1 MTPWR
6 HVWWITAG
14 SLFTVSV
21 LAFQAAT
28 ESSGLA
34 FADSSRATIGALSCA
49 AGDQGC
55 CRNDA
60 DCDDGDGCTVDACV
74 PTKGCT
80 HAPVGLD
87 VVRGNIER
95 ALGLQ
100 ACAAEPVPRR
110 ITGLLARARV
120 LIERVAITPADIQ
133 APLIEDV
140 AQLLTRSAQKTAAA
154 GVHGRISG
162 TCASELGATIHGAEE
177 NAACALSAA
186 VAVEKPFACLTGR
199 GPLIRLSGSRT
210 KEFRKHS
217 LATGTRID
225 ARGATFLASPAAHYP
240 ISIDGGGDLC
250 VAGGAIRGQYDRKL
264 DWATMHGMNNAGVAF
279 SSPTTVDGVRIDD
292 LTDGIRP
299 RGIGPFTIR
308 EVHLSY
314 LRDDCVE
321 NDHVEGG
328 LIADSLFDGCYV
340 AISERPSPSIHD
352 DGRNELLTIRGSL
365 LRLQPMPGPRNG
377 SGSQLGNGEFF
388 KWSDQATKL
397 ALYDNVFMAE
407 KVAEGGADKMGIPGT
422 LSGCANNIMV
432 WLGAGDYPAPLPDCF
447 TVTKDRAVWETA
459 VADWISRHPHVA
471 R

>member
-120 LIERVAITPADIQ
+120 LIERVAIAPADIQ
-133 APLIEDV
+133 APLIE
-140 AQLLTRSAQKTAAA
+140 
-154 GVHGRISG
+154 SG
-162 TCASELGATIHGAEE
+162 A
-177 NAACALSAA
+177 
-186 VAVEKPFACLTGR
+186 
-199 GPLIRLSGSRT
+199 
-210 KEFRKHS
+210 
-217 LATGTRID
+217 
-225 ARGATFLASPAAHYP
+225 
-240 ISIDGGGDLC
+240 
-250 VAGGAIRGQYDRKL
+250 
-264 DWATMHGMNNAGVAF
+264 
-279 SSPTTVDGVRIDD
+279 
-292 LTDGIRP
+292 
-299 RGIGPFTIR
+299 
-308 EVHLSY
+308 
-314 LRDDCVE
+314 
-321 NDHVEGG
+321 
-328 LIADSLFDGCYV
+328 
-340 AISERPSPSIHD
+340 
-352 DGRNELLTIRGSL
+352 
-365 LRLQPMPGPRNG
+365 QPMPGPRNG

-422 LSGCANNIMV
+422 LSGCTNNIMV